1 MPQGIHVSKTMEI
14 SCVVPELVSL
24 HEWLYEPPKINQSEQ
39 GLSLFKKMSV
49 LIELAKV
56 LSQFHS
62 LGNSPIAHGSIT
74 SHNIFIDLSSD
85 GSNSVAVKIGELEMN
100 DFKRYANMFYSYRS
114 VTVWSPPECLK

>member
-24 HEWLYEPPKINQSEQ
+24 HEWLYEPPKLNSSEH
-39 GLSLFKKMSV
+39 GLSLFRKMSI

-74 SHNIFIDLSSD
+74 SHNIFIDFS
-85 GSNSVAVKIGELEMN
+85 
-100 DFKRYANMFYSYRS
+100 
-114 VTVWSPPECLK
+114 